1 MILAARVKEIL
12 SLLRAAGDNWP
23 AAARALPEF
32 SRFARERPPY
42 RAWVLLDGQ
51 HEQHDT
57 LLRLCR
63 DASGV
68 WFEPGTYIHQ
78 IEKEAHRGQA

>member
-1 MILAARVKEIL
+1 MITAARVKDICA
-12 SLLRAAGDNWP
+12 LLRAAGDGWP

-32 SRFARERPPY
+32 SRLGRERPPY

-51 HEQHDT
+51 HERHDSLVRLHQHDT
-57 LLRLCR
+57 
-63 DASGV
+63 GV
-68 WFEPGTYIHQ
+68 WFEPGTYLYQ